1 MNRSADTNTHRKE
14 TIFNYYLYLA
24 GKFLARHLS
33 LELSNY
39 LSILNAR
46 YFKAT
51 HAKENNAVENHLS
64 IISEFNNGVS
74 YSSLEPFIAFSQT
87 VAEFLAM
94 AAGKPDELI
103 ESVSVCGETHINNHN
118 RGVIYLSAHSG
129 NWELSAA
136 KLVAMGHPLMVI
148 VQPHPNPLIN
158 DLFNKTR
165 LMQGVKVYSIGQ
177 NPMTLFKHLNS
188 GGHLAVLGDRDFTGH
203 GETIDILGVSATLP
217 TGYFKLA
224 RATNSIIVPSKHVRQ
239 SGKLES
245 KLIFSPP
252 IDLCDNETATEQ
264 LCFKHIED
272 IIASR
277 PECWTVFEPVLNK
290 ERPVE

>member
-1 MNRSADTNTHRKE
+1 MNRSAETHSHRKE
-14 TIFNYYLYLA
+14 TIFSYYLYLA
-24 GKFLARHLS
+24 GKFLAEHLS

-39 LSILNAR
+39 LSTLNAR
-46 YFKAT
+46 YFRAT
-51 HAKENNAVENHLS
+51 HANEKNAVINNLS
-64 IISEFNNGVS
+64 IISQFNNGIS

-94 AAGKPDELI
+94 AAGKPDALI
-103 ESVSVCGETHINNHN
+103 ESVSVVGEHHINQNQ

-158 DLFNKTR
+158 NLFNKTR
-165 LMQGVKVYSIGQ
+165 LKLGIKIYTIGQ
-177 NPMTLFKHLNS
+177 NPITLFKHLNS

-203 GETIDILGVSATLP
+203 GEVVDMLGASAVLP

-224 RATNSIIVPSKHVRQ
+224 RATNSIIVPSQHLRQ
-239 SGKLES
+239 SGDLHS
-245 KLIFSPP
+245 QLIFSNP
-252 IDLCDNETATEQ
+252 IDLCNNEIATEQ

-277 PECWTVFEPVLNK
+277 PECWTVFEPVLKK